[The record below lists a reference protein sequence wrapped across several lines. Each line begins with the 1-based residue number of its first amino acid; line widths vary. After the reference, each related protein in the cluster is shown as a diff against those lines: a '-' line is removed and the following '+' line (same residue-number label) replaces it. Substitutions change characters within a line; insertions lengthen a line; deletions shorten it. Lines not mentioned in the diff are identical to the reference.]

1 MSLGRSV
8 RYLFS
13 IPSNVL
19 MILGSSL
26 GYFYFAGLSTFALL
40 FVKSHYHA
48 SQAEA
53 ELVLALLVGG
63 AVVGTLVGGRVPD
76 ILLRRGNL
84 AARVVF
90 PGACYVGAA
99 VALIPG
105 LVSSHLFPAVWFE
118 VAGAGLISAANP
130 PIQAARL
137 DVVPA
142 GLWGR
147 AQSALTV
154 VRSLAQAL
162 APLVFGGVSDLV
174 AGIVPKQAPIGT
186 HAPAPSSHTATGL
199 QVTFLIMLATLLAA
213 GVFLFRARRT
223 FASDVASAAASEE
236 SPEPPPRGR

>member
-1 MSLGRSV
+1 MPAISAPRWL
-8 RYLFS
+8 
-13 IPSNVL
+13 
-19 MILGSSL
+19 
-26 GYFYFAGLSTFALL
+26 
-40 FVKSHYHA
+40 
-48 SQAEA
+48 
-53 ELVLALLVGG
+53 
-63 AVVGTLVGGRVPD
+63 
-76 ILLRRGNL
+76 
-84 AARVVF
+84 
-90 PGACYVGAA
+90 
-99 VALIPG
+99 LIPG

-199 QVTFLIMLATLLAA
+199 QVTFLIMLVTLLAA

-236 SPEPPPRGR
+236 ASEPAPASR